1 MVETLRRE
9 KEGRK
14 GNRRGE
20 RERKRG
26 VRGKREREIEREGDR
41 ERGGKRERERRLRN
55 SSCPVK
61 VVLHQKRGKKMEFKL
76 GNFCSNNHLLLSNSD
91 TKPTALWP
99 SRTAVRVPT
108 C

>member
-1 MVETLRRE
+1 MGKKKEAAASQISLDCVEDNVGVSLRGRE
-9 KEGRK
+9 
-14 GNRRGE
+14 
-20 RERKRG
+20 
-26 VRGKREREIEREGDR
+26 REREIEREG
-41 ERGGKRERERRLRN
+41 ERERERRLRN